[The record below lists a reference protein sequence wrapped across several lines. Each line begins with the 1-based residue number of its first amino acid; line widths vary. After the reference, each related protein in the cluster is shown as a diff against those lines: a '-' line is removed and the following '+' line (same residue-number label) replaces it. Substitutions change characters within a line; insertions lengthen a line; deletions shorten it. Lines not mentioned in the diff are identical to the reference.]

1 MSPTDIQSFAAA
13 QLALLEVEHSAE
25 IEETAILT
33 AAHAPIVLQR
43 AGLALLNLHVVGQ
56 RTGFAGR
63 TQIDLALDPTVANGE
78 FPEHGLSSGDL
89 CAVAEQPKGS
99 EKKRDR
105 EVIEAKKVTG
115 VVQRVRRED
124 ISVALDKDDAEMPQ
138 GGKLWLYVQPQQSE
152 PEHYR
157 RSGTIVG
164 TGRLIDILSPSQCQT
179 RQRDNPQTAHADYE
193 PSSKTHTL
201 FHFIVDAGP
210 FRPIVSHSDLA
221 LRP

>member
-1 MSPTDIQSFAAA
+1 MSPTDIQTFAAS

-63 TQIDLALDPTVANGE
+63 TQIDLALDPTIANGDL
-78 FPEHGLSSGDL
+78 PEHGLSSGDL

-138 GGKLWLYVQPQQSE
+138 GGKLWLYVQPQQFKLE
-152 PEHYR
+152 QDQILR
-157 RSGTIVG
+157 IVVG
-164 TGRLIDILSPSQCQT
+164 TGRLIDKFSSITASNSPT
-179 RQRDNPQTAHADYE
+179 RLHINASPR
-193 PSSKTHTL
+193 L
-201 FHFIVDAGP
+201 
-210 FRPIVSHSDLA
+210 
-221 LRP
+221 

>member
-1 MSPTDIQSFAAA
+1 MSPTDIQTFAAS
-13 QLALLEVEHSAE
+13 QLALLDVEHSAE
-25 IEETAILT
+25 IEETAILS

-63 TQIDLALDPTVANGE
+63 TQIDLALDPTISSGD

-105 EVIEAKKVTG
+105 EVIEARKVTG

-152 PEHYR
+152 PEQ
-157 RSGTIVG
+157 SFSSSIVVG
-164 TGRLIDILSPSQCQT
+164 TGRLIVSFLPSQCQA
-179 RQRDNPQTAHADYE
+179 RQRDDPQTPHPDYE
-193 PSSKTHTL
+193 PSAKAHSL
-201 FHFIVDAGP
+201 FH
-210 FRPIVSHSDLA
+210 
-221 LRP
+221 LRPDTSSL

>member
-1 MSPTDIQSFAAA
+1 MSPTDIQTFAAA

-63 TQIDLALDPTVANGE
+63 TQIDLALDPTVASGE
-78 FPEHGLSSGDL
+78 LPEHGLSSGDL
-89 CAVAEQPKGS
+89 CAVAEQPKGN

-138 GGKLWLYVQPQQSE
+138 GGKLWLYVQPQQFKL
-152 PEHYR
+152 EHDQLLR
-157 RSGTIVG
+157 IVVG
-164 TGRLIDILSPSQCQT
+164 TGRLIDIFSSNAVSNSPT
-179 RQRDNPQTAHADYE
+179 RQLINA
-193 PSSKTHTL
+193 
-201 FHFIVDAGP
+201 
-210 FRPIVSHSDLA
+210 
-221 LRP
+221 

>member
-1 MSPTDIQSFAAA
+1 MSPTDIQTFAAS

-43 AGLALLNLHVVGQ
+43 AGLALLNLHVVSQ

-63 TQIDLALDPTVANGE
+63 TQIDLALDPTIANGDL
-78 FPEHGLSSGDL
+78 PEHGLSSGDL

-138 GGKLWLYVQPQQSE
+138 GGKLWLYVQPQQFKL
-152 PEHYR
+152 EHDQLLR
-157 RSGTIVG
+157 IVVG
-164 TGRLIDILSPSQCQT
+164 TGRLIDNLSSSTASNSPT
-179 RQRDNPQTAHADYE
+179 RQPINALP
-193 PSSKTHTL
+193 
-201 FHFIVDAGP
+201 
-210 FRPIVSHSDLA
+210 RP
-221 LRP
+221 